1 MIGISVCLFTFRMRG
16 CKSEGRFVP
25 TTHYKLIESQVRERG
40 FMFMKS
46 SICSN
51 FSLSRRDVN
60 LTPLCHVATCIF
72 TLRRQFNTPL
82 SRRDVYFHVATS
94 ICTPLCHVATW
105 ICTSLCHVATSSS
118 TSRRHFNMTLSRR
131 DVASNVATWI
141 KSTLC
146 HVATLPLTSRRCL
159 VKFFVTSRRDPARR
173 DVTLF

>member
-1 MIGISVCLFTFRMRG
+1 MRG
-16 CKSEGRFVP
+16 CKSGGGFVP

-51 FSLSRRDVN
+51 FSLSRHDVDFSRRDVK

-72 TLRRQFNTPL
+72 TSRRQFVHLSVTSQRVFSRCDVDLHKPL
-82 SRRDVYFHVATS
+82 SRRDV
-94 ICTPLCHVATW
+94 IL
-105 ICTSLCHVATSSS
+105 HVATSSS

-131 DVASNVATWI
+131 NVASNVATWI

-146 HVATLPLTSRRCL
+146 HVAT
-159 VKFFVTSRRDPARR
+159 
-173 DVTLF
+173 

>member
-16 CKSEGRFVP
+16 CKSGGRFVP

-51 FSLSRRDVN
+51 FSLSRRDVDFPRRDVN

-72 TLRRQFNTPL
+72 TSRRQFNTPL
-82 SRRDVYFHVATS
+82 SRRDMSFHVAM
-94 ICTPLCHVATW
+94 W
-105 ICTSLCHVATSSS
+105 IYTSLCHVAMSSS
-118 TSRRHFNMTLSRR
+118 TSRRHF
-131 DVASNVATWI
+131 
-141 KSTLC
+141 KSTLY
-146 HVATLPLTSRRCL
+146 HVATLPPTSRCCL
-159 VKFFVTSRRDPARR
+159 VKLSVTSRRDPARR